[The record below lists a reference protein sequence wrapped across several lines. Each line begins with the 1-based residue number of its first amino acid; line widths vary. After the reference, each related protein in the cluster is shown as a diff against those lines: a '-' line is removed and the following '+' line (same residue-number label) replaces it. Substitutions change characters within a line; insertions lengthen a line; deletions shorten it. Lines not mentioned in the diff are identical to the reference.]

1 MVGAEP
7 DNLAYACV
15 FCNRAKGS
23 DIGSGVQGTGAY
35 VRFFHPR
42 VDRWVEHFTLDGV
55 IIAAL
60 SDIREVTSRILAFNT
75 SERLLERQ
83 VLRGRGP
90 VSQRRGTCADNQF
103 RLIWVPAWPHVRAQ
117 PFDPLPQPVPDLTGK
132 ARRHLVLQTWA
143 RNPDGALREKF
154 ERRTPGTGVSYSGL
168 RSYVWFSPDR

>member
-1 MVGAEP
+1 MVARADTLCECCLIHEDDTVFGCEVDHVISAKHGGTAEP

-60 SDIREVTSRILAFNT
+60 SDIGEVTSRILAFNT

-83 VLRGRGP
+83 VLRDVGRYP
-90 VSQRRGTCADNQF
+90 SAAA
-103 RLIWVPAWPHVRAQ
+103 L
-117 PFDPLPQPVPDLTGK
+117 
-132 ARRHLVLQTWA
+132 ARITSFA
-143 RNPDGALREKF
+143 
-154 ERRTPGTGVSYSGL
+154 
-168 RSYVWFSPDR
+168 